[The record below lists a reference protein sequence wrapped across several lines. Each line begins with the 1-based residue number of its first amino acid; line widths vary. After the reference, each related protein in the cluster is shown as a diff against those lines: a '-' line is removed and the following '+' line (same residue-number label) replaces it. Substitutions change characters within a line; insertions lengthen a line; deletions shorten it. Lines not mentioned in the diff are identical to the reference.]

1 MSRLQAPKHRPYCVV
16 EWITQR
22 VSGGSRRQQAP
33 PRNKEGSHSP
43 SVGPSS
49 WAFMEC
55 SPTPFCCVCV
65 PLMKITKHSKI
76 MLSGP
81 PTGHFLARRGLVK
94 KQYRRLGRTAGG
106 SRQYTHATSP
116 DGLDSPI
123 RPPTDAFQT
132 VGIFFRHAQTPRIN
146 SPSTASALLSLFES
160 DQFPSHILCRQTHV
174 GQIFFSRRAHKKISA
189 GAKKHTGVLNN
200 GRAESTSA

>member
-1 MSRLQAPKHRPYCVV
+1 
-16 EWITQR
+16 
-22 VSGGSRRQQAP
+22 
-33 PRNKEGSHSP
+33 
-43 SVGPSS
+43 
-49 WAFMEC
+49 
-55 SPTPFCCVCV
+55 
-65 PLMKITKHSKI
+65 

-132 VGIFFRHAQTPRIN
+132 VGIFFRHAANTTNR
-146 SPSTASALLSLFES
+146 
-160 DQFPSHILCRQTHV
+160 FPQHRLGPAVSV
-174 GQIFFSRRAHKKISA
+174 
-189 GAKKHTGVLNN
+189 
-200 GRAESTSA
+200 

>member
-1 MSRLQAPKHRPYCVV
+1 
-16 EWITQR
+16 
-22 VSGGSRRQQAP
+22 
-33 PRNKEGSHSP
+33 
-43 SVGPSS
+43 
-49 WAFMEC
+49 
-55 SPTPFCCVCV
+55 
-65 PLMKITKHSKI
+65 

-94 KQYRRLGRTAGG
+94 KQYFCLGRTAGG

-123 RPPTDAFQT
+123 RPPANRRIFKPSAFFSVT
-132 VGIFFRHAQTPRIN
+132 RQTPRIN

-174 GQIFFSRRAHKKISA
+174 GQIIFHDAHKKISA
-189 GAKKHTGVLNN
+189 GAKNTRAYSTMVARSQRAHHIALSRAKCDSIGAFCRPGPRPRKNAAEGGPTVEHTFENN
-200 GRAESTSA
+200 EEALRLAASFSC